1 MSVAALEPSS
11 VADDKVDWGARFS
24 RIAVYGVLI
33 FAALVFLVP
42 LMSMVFASLKDM
54 DEIRG
59 GNLLAP
65 PADLTLAPW
74 LKAWSEACISVQC
87 DGLAPYFINSLL
99 IGVPAVLISVA
110 LGALNGYVLT
120 MWRFPGADWVFGA
133 LLFGC
138 FIPFQ
143 IVLIPM
149 ARMLGIMGIAGSIPG
164 VVFVHVV
171 YGIGFTTLFFRNYY
185 ASVPK
190 ELVKAA
196 SVDGAGFWGT
206 WWHILMPISWPIVTV
221 AVIWQFTGVW

>member
-1 MSVAALEPSS
+1 M
-11 VADDKVDWGARFS
+11 
-24 RIAVYGVLI
+24 
-33 FAALVFLVP
+33 
-42 LMSMVFASLKDM
+42 
-54 DEIRG
+54 
-59 GNLLAP
+59 
-65 PADLTLAPW
+65 
-74 LKAWSEACISVQC
+74 
-87 DGLAPYFINSLL
+87 APYFINSLL
-99 IGVPAVLISVA
+99 IVVPAVLISVA

-196 SVDGAGFWGT
+196 SVDGAGFGAPGGT
-206 WWHILMPISWPIVTV
+206 S
-221 AVIWQFTGVW
+221 